1 MAFTFYVDSMIRG
14 YHEYMMI
21 WSDPIVGEELC
32 CEREPGNS
40 SDPYAVAVKK
50 QISGEDKIVGHV
62 PRKISTIC
70 SIFIRRGGTI
80 RCVINGRRRH
90 SSDLPQG
97 GLEIPCALHFMTVS
111 GYEGK
116 KAKNLIESTL
126 CVEVSEVP
134 LTVNAPTAVNP
145 AEERNIEDVQ
155 EPGEMSPVIIPEDKA
170 EEDVQSPQKKRAKC
184 IDVERIVMG
193 EELCDIEINFAQ
205 QLLKAQFTKLNGL
218 ASTLYQEKRVK
229 LTESLIQNKV
239 QIIYCKTRHHWIA
252 ASTVNCATGEVRVY
266 DSIFQYCDKET
277 EQTINNLFH
286 NGTSKLTIKVA
297 HCQKQKGGADCGL
310 FTIAFT
316 TAITFGVNPSKLRL
330 KQESMRAHLIN
341 CFNKNHLSLFPCV

>member
-1 MAFTFYVDSMIRG
+1 M
-14 YHEYMMI
+14 
-21 WSDPIVGEELC
+21 
-32 CEREPGNS
+32 
-40 SDPYAVAVKK
+40 
-50 QISGEDKIVGHV
+50 V
-62 PRKISTIC
+62 PLA
-70 SIFIRRGGTI
+70 
-80 RCVINGRRRH
+80 RCVINGCQRH

-97 GLEIPCALHFMTVS
+97 GLEIPCVLHFMAVT

-134 LTVNAPTAVNP
+134 LTVNATTAVNP

-170 EEDVQSPQKKRAKC
+170 EEDVRSPQKKRAKC
-184 IDVERIVMG
+184 TTTIKSTVY
-193 EELCDIEINFAQ
+193 
-205 QLLKAQFTKLNGL
+205 KTKF
-218 ASTLYQEKRVK
+218 TLYQEKRVQ

-277 EQTINNLFH
+277 EQTITNLFH
-286 NGTSKLTIKVA
+286 ICTSKLTIKVA
-297 HCQKQKGGADCGL
+297 HCQKQKGGADCGI
-310 FTIAFT
+310 FAIAFT
-316 TAITFGVNPSKLRL
+316 TAIAFGVDPSKLRL

-341 CFNKNHLSLFPCV
+341 CFNKDHLSLFPCVWYL